1 MLRFAPSPTGDM
13 HIGNL
18 RIAIFNY
25 VLAKQQNKQFIVRIE
40 DLDVEKNIEGKDG
53 EILAILEKFGFKE
66 DQLYYQSKNKHIHQH
81 MALKLVEQK
90 KAFACFC
97 SDEEIAAQKHLAKNE
112 KREYRYSGK
121 CEFLTQKEI
130 LKSDKKYV
138 VRLKKPQSD
147 ICFESAVTGNIKA
160 TPNEVDSFVI
170 LRSDGSP
177 TDNFASAIDD
187 MIHGITYV
195 CKDDASVGDTPKQ
208 IHVRN
213 MLDYEKS
220 IRYAHLPAILNAE
233 ALSVKELLSEG
244 FLPDAI
250 INYLLLLGNQTPCEI
265 FDIHEAITWF
275 DINNVSKTAQT
286 FNLDKLRF
294 LNRAHINK
302 IDSRELSKYFGFS
315 EASIGDLAK
324 LYTEEAS
331 TLKEIDSKIT
341 AIFRPKNFEN
351 ESKTQMISL
360 QNTILKAPFFDE
372 YDTFVAHV
380 MNASGLKENE
390 FTKVLRLLLTGCEKG
405 PDLSLIY
412 PHIKGY
418 ITQIVR

>member
-1 MLRFAPSPTGDM
+1 MLRFAPSPTADM
-13 HIGNL
+13 HIGSL
-18 RIAIFNY
+18 RLAVFNY
-25 VLAKQQNKQFIVRIE
+25 VLAKQQNKHFIVRIE

-53 EILAILEKFGFKE
+53 EILAILEKFGLKE

-97 SDEEIAAQKHLAKNE
+97 SDEEIAAQKNLASNE
-112 KREYRYSGK
+112 NRTYRYSGK

-147 ICFESAVTGNIKA
+147 IGFNDALLASVKTQ
-160 TPNEVDSFVI
+160 PNDVDSFVI
-170 LRSDGSP
+170 LNADANP
-177 TDNFASAIDD
+177 THNFASAIDD
-187 MIHGITYV
+187 MIHGISYV
-195 CKDDASVGDTPKQ
+195 CKDDSDIADTPKQ

-220 IRYAHLPAILNAE
+220 VRYAHLPAIVNAD

-250 INYLLLLGNQTPCEI
+250 INYLLLLGNKTPCEI
-265 FDIHEAITWF
+265 FDIHDAITWF
-275 DINNVSKTAQT
+275 DIDNVSKTPQM
-286 FNLDKLRF
+286 FDLEKLRF

-302 IDSRELSKYFGFS
+302 TDSRELSKYFGFS
-315 EASIGDLAK
+315 EAAIGDLAK
-324 LYTEEAS
+324 LYTLHAS

-351 ESKTQMISL
+351 ELKQQMQSL
-360 QNTILKAPFFDE
+360 QNAILNAPLFDE
-372 YDTFVAHV
+372 YDAFAAHLTHESKLTG
-380 MNASGLKENE
+380 AP
-390 FTKVLRLLLTGCEKG
+390 FTKALRLLLTGCESG
-405 PDLSLIY
+405 PDLDLIY
-412 PHIKGY
+412 PFIKGY